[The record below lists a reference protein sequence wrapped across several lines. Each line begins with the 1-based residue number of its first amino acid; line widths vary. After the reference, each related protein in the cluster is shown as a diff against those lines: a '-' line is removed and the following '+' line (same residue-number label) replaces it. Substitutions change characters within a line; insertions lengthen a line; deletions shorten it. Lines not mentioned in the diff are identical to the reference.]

1 MNARTALRRPLL
13 SVAVYTYA
21 QERFVR
27 ETLDSL
33 LPGDGETAAA
43 ETTEIVVSD
52 DRSPDGTADVVASW
66 MERNGRFFHSCRL
79 LRGETNEGPV
89 RNYVRAVRACSGEIV
104 KPIAGDD
111 LFCPGSLGFMQ
122 TAMERDPDIP
132 IAFGKV
138 IGFSDRPEGA
148 APEWTREQRRLF
160 GADAGAQFRMLVSAD
175 PLQAPGVF
183 FKKSLFEELRLWDY
197 PFFWMEDWPLWLLAT
212 AHGRRIVGLDVP
224 LVYYRRHPASISQKM
239 NVAGRERI
247 RKGING
253 DRKTMYD
260 RIVLPRE
267 ASLPFWLRH
276 HVRLRRF
283 FFGLLETTRHPA
295 LVHAMRELSLLI
307 DPHRLYG
314 KVLAFFQK

>member
-1 MNARTALRRPLL
+1 MNARTVLRRPLL

-21 QERFVR
+21 QERFVG

-33 LPGDGETAAA
+33 LPGHGGTAAA
-43 ETTEIVVSD
+43 EKTEIVVSD

-122 TAMERDPDIP
+122 TAMEREPGIV

-138 IGFSDRPEGA
+138 IGFSDRPEGV

-160 GADAGAQFRMLVSAD
+160 GADAGAQFRMLVAAD

-307 DPHRLYG
+307 DPHRLYE
-314 KVLAFFQK
+314 KFLAFFQK